1 MRRQQFSWS
10 GFHDHGQVVMKSLA
24 PTLYSAVA
32 TQGVNGSVQK
42 HSTTKAMEQ
51 LVLSLARKWAS
62 PQQLGQ
68 ILLSSDGRVVVKL
81 RDGKIISSLQNL
93 LWGNAHVGET
103 AFSIPFVAV
112 VCFHT
117 RDVVCF
123 SAIWAIRREHFY
135 WRVIKADLI
144 FLQISFFNFKTA

>member
-103 AFSIPFVAV
+103 AFSIPSWQWYVS
-112 VCFHT
+112 T
-117 RDVVCF
+117 RETWYASQQCEPYVENTFIDV
-123 SAIWAIRREHFY
+123 
-135 WRVIKADLI
+135 
-144 FLQISFFNFKTA
+144 